1 MLVIVIVNIIVLEVS
16 VFFVHVQ
23 LITFVAV
30 TVYVIVLEASVF
42 LLIYSSV
49 ITLVIIIANVTMIEA
64 S

>member
-1 MLVIVIVNIIVLEVS
+1 MFMYSIV
-16 VFFVHVQ
+16 
-23 LITFVAV
+23 ITFVVV